1 MKYLSTRGGEAV
13 AAAQAIVQG
22 ICPSGG
28 LYVPA
33 SFPQLDVESLSA
45 DYRETAFAV
54 MSRYLTETDPEKLRS
69 MIANAYR
76 SFDDERVTPVHA
88 LTDRESVLELWHGP
102 TMAFKDV
109 ALQMLPYLMRDSLL
123 LTGEDR
129 QVYILVATS
138 GDTGKAALAGFC
150 DVPGTRVLVFYP
162 HGGVSRAQRLQMVTQ
177 EGSNVD
183 VCAVRGNFDDAQTG
197 VKRIFA
203 DAGVNEELNRLGYR
217 LSSANSINF
226 GRLLPQIVYYF
237 SSYRAL
243 RESGRLAAGEPVN
256 FCVPTGNFGDIL
268 AGYYAKRMGLPIN
281 RLICASNRN
290 HVLTDFFETGVY
302 NDQRPFFKSMSCSI
316 DILISSNLERLL
328 FELADRNPDQVR
340 GWMQA
345 LSERGCYSVDK
356 AQLTVLND
364 IFAAGWCSE
373 EDTLETIRR
382 TYNRYGYLMDPH
394 TAVAQTVYER
404 YAEASGD
411 AVQTVLLSTAN
422 PYKFASD
429 VLSAF
434 ETPGSDDF
442 ENADRLHALTGMRVP
457 AGLSELLNKP
467 ERHTDV
473 CDLTAMRSRVIAPVR

>member
-1 MKYLSTRGGEAV
+1 M
-13 AAAQAIVQG
+13 
-22 ICPSGG
+22 
-28 LYVPA
+28 
-33 SFPQLDVESLSA
+33 
-45 DYRETAFAV
+45 
-54 MSRYLTETDPEKLRS
+54 
-69 MIANAYR
+69 
-76 SFDDERVTPVHA
+76 
-88 LTDRESVLELWHGP
+88 
-102 TMAFKDV
+102 
-109 ALQMLPYLMRDSLL
+109 
-123 LTGEDR
+123 
-129 QVYILVATS
+129 
-138 GDTGKAALAGFC
+138 
-150 DVPGTRVLVFYP
+150 
-162 HGGVSRAQRLQMVTQ
+162 
-177 EGSNVD
+177 
-183 VCAVRGNFDDAQTG
+183 
-197 VKRIFA
+197 
-203 DAGVNEELNRLGYR
+203 
-217 LSSANSINF
+217 NF
-226 GRLLPQIVYYF
+226 GRLRPQMVYYF

>member
-22 ICPSGG
+22 ICSSGG

-45 DYRETAFAV
+45 DYREMAFAV

-69 MIANAYR
+69 MIASAYR

-382 TYNRYGYLMDPH
+382 IYNRYGYLMDPH